1 MLLMKGR
8 HRRQRVEDEH
18 VLRNQLYRAIPPSLY
33 ERKAASTVAVGPGLR
48 GEDKNQGP
56 GPATSLCRRKPVS
69 KAPVSPGLHRDG
81 VRGGRTKGRSLGAR
95 RLVEAVAGA
104 ALVLA
109 AASADADQSD
119 MIKEPIAVLQGLDK
133 ITARV
138 SEITAPVGKPVQF
151 GTLRIMVRDCEK
163 NPPED
168 RPEDAAFLQIDEV
181 RPGEE
186 NVRRF
191 SGWMFAQSPAL
202 SSLEH
207 PVYDVI
213 LLDCEGA
220 ASNASGSPPAAS
232 GSSSGKDAR

>member
-1 MLLMKGR
+1 M
-8 HRRQRVEDEH
+8 
-18 VLRNQLYRAIPPSLY
+18 
-33 ERKAASTVAVGPGLR
+33 GPGLR
-48 GEDKNQGP
+48 REGEGD
-56 GPATSLCRRKPVS
+56 CRNIWS
-69 KAPVSPGLHRDG
+69 
-81 VRGGRTKGRSLGAR
+81 GGRC
-95 RLVEAVAGA
+95 RLLA
-104 ALVLA
+104 ALPGAVVLA
-109 AASADADQSD
+109 AVGVSLSARADQSD
-119 MIKEPIAVLQGLDK
+119 MIKEPVAILQGLDK

-138 SEITAPVGKPVQF
+138 SEITAPVGTPVRF
-151 GTLRIMVRDCEK
+151 GTLRIVVRDCEK

-181 RPGEE
+181 RPGED

-213 LLDCEGA
+213 LLDCKGA
-220 ASNASGSPPAAS
+220 GSNASGSPPAAS

>member
-1 MLLMKGR
+1 M
-8 HRRQRVEDEH
+8 
-18 VLRNQLYRAIPPSLY
+18 I
-33 ERKAASTVAVGPGLR
+33 AVGPGLR
-48 GEDKNQGP
+48 Q
-56 GPATSLCRRKPVS
+56 SSV
-69 KAPVSPGLHRDG
+69 RDG
-81 VRGGRTKGRSLGAR
+81 GKKCRSFRAQ
-95 RLVEAVAGA
+95 RLLASVAGA

-109 AASADADQSD
+109 AASAGADQSD

-151 GTLRIMVRDCEK
+151 GTLQITVRDCEK

-213 LLDCEGA
+213 LLDCKGT

-232 GSSSGKDAR
+232 GNSSGKDAP